1 MNDIAFW
8 EKYEKFKTWD
18 SKSRFLRELFY
29 TNNISSLD
37 RVSKEVLQS
46 SSINLKDE
54 AIKIISVL
62 EEKFA
67 QDPQFNNQEHYKKLL
82 AKYKLKNVRNFW
94 FKDFNQ
100 IENQTILDYFEKE
113 IQKRYDN
120 GIKGSFKLKAKFLLG
135 PHLTGFSFLNI
146 GRQNPYEFS
155 HITYGFF
162 SDLVDYNGKMLNDHP
177 TTHIHLQQIPTV
189 PYEILCL
196 NNNSFNFNEILKKEI
211 EHFFTFFKT
220 HYEQLNL
227 IEPSEFNKSAYI
239 KTTKELSEDNSGL
252 WTILAM
258 MNIAKNENRNDRLV
272 ELAAIGKNILGN
284 KISGS
289 AWNEYFDKYIIK
301 KYEQ

>member
-8 EKYEKFKTWD
+8 EKYEKYKTWD
-18 SKSRFLRELFY
+18 SKSRFIRELFY

-37 RVSKEVLQS
+37 RVSKEILQS
-46 SSINLKDE
+46 SSINLKAE
-54 AIKIISVL
+54 AIKVISVL
-62 EEKFA
+62 EEKFT
-67 QDPQFNNQEHYKKLL
+67 QDPQLNNQEHYKKLL

-94 FKDFNQ
+94 FKDYKQIKNQ
-100 IENQTILDYFEKE
+100 NILDYFEKE

-120 GIKGSFKLKAKFLLG
+120 GIKGSFKLEAKFLLG

-146 GRQNPYEFS
+146 GRQNSYEFS

-162 SDLVDYNGKMLNDHP
+162 SDLVDYNGKMLNNLP

-196 NNNSFNFNEILKKEI
+196 NNNTFNFNEILKKEI
-211 EHFFTFFKT
+211 ENFFTFFKT

-227 IEPSEFNKSAYI
+227 VEPSEFNTSKYI
-239 KTTKELSEDNSGL
+239 NSTKKLSEDNSGL

-258 MNIAKNENRNDRLV
+258 MNIAKNENRKDRLV
-272 ELAAIGKNILGN
+272 ELAGIGKSILGN
-284 KISGS
+284 KFSGS
-289 AWNEYFDKYIIK
+289 AWIEYFDKYYK
-301 KYEQ
+301 